1 MVKSDF
7 LDSIAP
13 GPRVFTQIFMG
24 FSGMGSDVHCAIGT
38 NIFRQIAG
46 RKKWWL
52 IPQSQ
57 APYLFPS
64 LNQNGALL
72 LIYDR
77 IFRNNK

>member
-7 LDSIAP
+7 IDSLAP

-24 FSGMGSDVHCAIGT
+24 FSGMGSDVHSAMGC

-57 APYLFPS
+57 TAFVFSS
-64 LNQNGALL
+64 LNQNG
-72 LIYDR
+72 
-77 IFRNNK
+77 